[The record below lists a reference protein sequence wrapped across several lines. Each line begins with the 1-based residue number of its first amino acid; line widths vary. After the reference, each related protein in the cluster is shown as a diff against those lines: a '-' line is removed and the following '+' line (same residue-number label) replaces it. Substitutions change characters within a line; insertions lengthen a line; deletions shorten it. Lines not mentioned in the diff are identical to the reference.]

1 VTRGAL
7 VVLVLAG
14 CWRSTPAQP
23 PPVDEPFASYAP
35 ADADVD
41 PPLRRDPTDAPPP
54 IDAPPPALPDPQRD
68 CPSGRGM
75 VARVIGLSITGS
87 STQITIGAGHG
98 RGVAADWSVSVGG
111 HPCTMVRVDQTVT
124 RAACAIT
131 PDMVKAV
138 AVALLCA
145 P

>member
-1 VTRGAL
+1 MRWSLAPAL
-7 VVLVLAG
+7 VG

-23 PPVDEPFASYAP
+23 PPVDEPFANYAP

-41 PPLRRDPTDAPPP
+41 PQLRPDPIDAPPP
-54 IDAPPPALPDPQRD
+54 IDAAPPPPPDPQRD
-68 CPSGRGM
+68 CPSGRGI

-87 STQITIGAGHG
+87 STQISIGAGQN
-98 RGVAADWSVSVGG
+98 RGVAADWSVAVGG
-111 HPCTMVRVDQTVT
+111 HPCTMVGVNQNVT
-124 RAACAIT
+124 RASCTIT
-131 PDMVKAV
+131 PDMVKAA